1 MLYLQLKKKNELH
14 LMTTPFYSVIFG
26 DDGKS
31 QKNKRGK
38 RKSNYLDNAPLGY
51 SKKKEKRI
59 SRKDIVKAAGI
70 GEVEIVLTSYTL
82 FTKYVLNDK
91 DESVDAGFCYKD
103 GLQGIDWSCIIF
115 DEAHCLKSKTA
126 QVCRAAKTMK
136 TKVKIAMTGT
146 PMQNNLDELWHFCD
160 NLGIDNFGDHK
171 TFKNYY
177 KQPITTGRQRSASA
191 IALGKANERQ
201 RELTATMNRVMLRR
215 TKEEEL
221 KDLLM
226 EKHEYVVFCPMSLLQ
241 RRCYERVLASPDYQL
256 LLRKDEPCDCG
267 RTDTTRGKCCHGGG
281 GGGEEEGEEDIRGNK
296 KKLNLKINNSSSASK
311 EKKKKKKKKIK
322 RSRGGVLW
330 KSMHPDGNECEKC
343 PSCLT
348 LLCLPKL
355 MQVCNHLELVK
366 PNHKSTNIERDRA
379 FAEMTF
385 GDDIDTVGGVEPETK
400 FLKLHDT
407 QNCGKMATL
416 NLLLTKWITKQRK
429 KILLFS
435 NFTRTLDILGHVL
448 DGMGHQYLR
457 LDGSTPKEQRL
468 KMCDNFNTNLS
479 LNVFLISTKAGGMG
493 LNLTGAQI
501 VVIFDPSWNPAH
513 DLQAQDRAF
522 RIGQENNVD
531 VYRLVSRGCIEE
543 QKYMRSFHK
552 HQMNQAALEG
562 VRGKKR
568 YFQGVEGDKKQKGD
582 LYGIQNL
589 LKLKPDG
596 IGFMDKIR
604 ADMGERTASSGNT
617 KVDQLIM
624 KAPQIKGKS
633 TKEKKKTNKKPKNKK
648 SNGEENQNLE
658 EDEENWMEGFEDS
671 DEDDDDDDNNN
682 DNNDDDDNEDSNN
695 KTSSS
700 SSSSSSKRKTEIA
713 GAQRID
719 AMEKASAKELDEDE
733 KADLAFQ
740 KHKREQMKKEAPNAF
755 GSQSSQ
761 GSIKNNNNQDDEE
774 DDEEEEDNALNL
786 SLSSESSY
794 SKSRTSSIIPS
805 VDLEKDEEQYG
816 KKNKNTFDSDD
827 EDDNEEEEELP
838 IHSMSMQLCNGDDN
852 SDNEDTDDDY
862 NDSSALQTEKE
873 KYQKIQFQKDSDAVV
888 QATKTNTTTTKKSA
902 ATSSTSSSSSTST
915 THSIKNSTTNASGSG
930 FSSGFSSAASS
941 SSSMSLKNVKEK
953 SNRLARKRRA
963 KKGIQIQQV
972 QQPMKKMM
980 TEKNQVGTSSS
991 SSSSSLNAIHQSEE
1005 MKEDT
1010 AKHLKVKG
1018 IQWILEQIQ
1027 KHKNEF
1033 QQKSNNK

>member
-1 MLYLQLKKKNELH
+1 MH
-14 LMTTPFYSVIFG
+14 LTTTPFYSVIFG

-82 FTKYVLNDK
+82 FTKYVLNK
-91 DESVDAGFCYKD
+91 DDDSVNAGFCYKD

-177 KQPITTGRQRSASA
+177 KQPITTGRQRTASA
-191 IALGKANERQ
+191 IALGRANERQ

-322 RSRGGVLW
+322 RRRGGVLW
-330 KSMHPDGNECEKC
+330 KFMHSDGNEFDKSS
-343 PSCLT
+343 SCLT

-682 DNNDDDDNEDSNN
+682 NDDDNEDSNN
-695 KTSSS
+695 KTSSSSS

-761 GSIKNNNNQDDEE
+761 GSIKNNNNQDD
-774 DDEEEEDNALNL
+774 DDEEDEDNALNL

-862 NDSSALQTEKE
+862 NDSSALQKEKE

-930 FSSGFSSAASS
+930 FSSALSSAASS

-991 SSSSSLNAIHQSEE
+991 SSSSSPLNAIHQSEE
-1005 MKEDT
+1005 MKENT
-1010 AKHLKVKG
+1010 AKLLKEKG
-1018 IQWILEQIQ
+1018 IREALEKVGNQRLQKQLQI
-1027 KHKNEF
+1027 HKNEF